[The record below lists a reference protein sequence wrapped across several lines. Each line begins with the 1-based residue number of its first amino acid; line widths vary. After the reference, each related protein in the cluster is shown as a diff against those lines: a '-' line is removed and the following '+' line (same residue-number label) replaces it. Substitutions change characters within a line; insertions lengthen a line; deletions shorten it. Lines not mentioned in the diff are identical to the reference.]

1 MFLSGIKLKLQITI
15 NRTAATIKGL
25 LFLFDAEASAFVIWF
40 LRFVI
45 SSLAKELVL
54 ECFYRVWQ
62 NLTSQ
67 VLIVKT

>member
-1 MFLSGIKLKLQITI
+1 
-15 NRTAATIKGL
+15 
-25 LFLFDAEASAFVIWF
+25 
-40 LRFVI
+40 VI

-67 VLIVKT
+67 VLTGDPEEVGTQRTFQKIKGQKLMAKGVFLVR